1 MSTYNKVTPEVI
13 AALQKVVGAENVK
26 TDPETLDRYKTD
38 EETDPS
44 LFHLPE
50 VVVLPANTE
59 EVAGIMKV
67 ANKFVVPVTPR
78 SAGTSVS
85 DGAIPTKGGIVLLME
100 RMNKIIEINE
110 AAMYMT
116 VEAGVL
122 TKDIQEAAKAKNL
135 LYAGDPCSADSC
147 MIGGNIATNAGGNRA
162 VRYGTT
168 RDQIYAIE
176 VVTPTGD
183 IVNLG
188 ARLKKKSTGYC
199 LEQLVMGSEGTLG
212 IITKAVL
219 KLQPLPPYRLD
230 LLAIFTDL
238 SKAVTLVPNLIKKG
252 LNPTSVEFMDNKF
265 VRSSSDY
272 CETKLPHYEDGY
284 YLIVTIE
291 TFNEDELDTKMEQL
305 DEEVCI

>member
-116 VEAGVL
+116 VEAG
-122 TKDIQEAAKAKNL
+122 
-135 LYAGDPCSADSC
+135 CADQRYSGSC
-147 MIGGNIATNAGGNRA
+147 
-162 VRYGTT
+162 
-168 RDQIYAIE
+168 
-176 VVTPTGD
+176 
-183 IVNLG
+183 
-188 ARLKKKSTGYC
+188 
-199 LEQLVMGSEGTLG
+199 
-212 IITKAVL
+212 
-219 KLQPLPPYRLD
+219 
-230 LLAIFTDL
+230 
-238 SKAVTLVPNLIKKG
+238 
-252 LNPTSVEFMDNKF
+252 
-265 VRSSSDY
+265 
-272 CETKLPHYEDGY
+272 
-284 YLIVTIE
+284 
-291 TFNEDELDTKMEQL
+291 
-305 DEEVCI
+305 